1 MNIIIKSL
9 KLFLILS
16 IKSKSLSAGNFV
28 ISSAMGPTK
37 RSAAVLGSTGAVG
50 KEIVK
55 SLIHRNWD
63 SIVLINRRNLKET
76 SIVDT
81 DGYKDKV
88 REYIVDMENV
98 ETFESK
104 CTEIFKEEN
113 SQAIFIAMGV
123 GAPSKVDESTLRRA
137 DFELPAAFAN
147 GAKEG
152 ASSVKH
158 VSILTAFGADKNAV
172 PDTHDYFG
180 LIPRTRAGGGLYT
193 QLKGQI
199 EETLKE
205 LSFPS
210 LSTFRPAAL
219 IGTPNTPKM
228 LEYIS
233 PFLDKILPAKY
244 KSSRIS
250 TLGNAMVF
258 DAETSLD
265 RNEIHNSVVIFEGTS
280 LHNLYKQ
287 SAGAKMEQPSHGGE
301 L

>member
-1 MNIIIKSL
+1 MNIILKSL

-16 IKSKSLSAGNFV
+16 IESNSYSTGSFV
-28 ISSAMGPTK
+28 ISSTMGPTK

-63 SIVLINRRNLKET
+63 SIILINRRNLKET

-81 DGYKDKV
+81 DGYKEKV
-88 REYIVDMENV
+88 KEYIVDMENV
-98 ETFESK
+98 DAFESK
-104 CTEIFKEEN
+104 CTEIFREEN

-123 GAPSKVDESTLRRA
+123 GAPSKVDEPTLRKA
-137 DFELPAAFAN
+137 DVELPAAFAK

-152 ASSVKH
+152 TSSVKH
-158 VSILTAFGADKNAV
+158 VSILTAIGANKNAV

-180 LIPRTRAGGGLYT
+180 LIPRTRAGGGLYN
-193 QLKGQI
+193 QAKGQI

-205 LSFPS
+205 LNFPS
-210 LSTFRPAAL
+210 LSAFRPAAL

-233 PFLDKILPAKY
+233 PFLDKILPDKY
-244 KSSRIS
+244 KSSRVS

-258 DAETSLD
+258 DAELSLD
-265 RNEIHNSVVIFEGTS
+265 KNESHKGVVIFEGTS

-287 SAGAKMEQPSHGGE
+287 SIEDKMEKPSHDGE